1 MFYAAIAP
9 LLPAYQD
16 DLGLSKTAAGVL
28 SASYAAGTLLGALP
42 AGWLAGRIGAKQT
55 MLIGLSLLS
64 VSSLV
69 FGLAE
74 SIVLLDCRALR
85 AGSRRRLLVGRRPCV
100 AAGSGPAR
108 ASRRAHRHGTGRRDL
123 RRAPGPGAGRRRRR
137 RPARSWS
144 SPASPRSAWRC
155 SSGRCRRR
163 RDGARSRPPGP
174 SSERPCAAARFRPR
188 CGCSHCPALFSGAI
202 DVLVPL
208 RLDELG
214 ASGLTI
220 GAAFLVAAAIE
231 GVLSPVLGRFSD
243 RRGRLLPLRLG
254 LVGVGSDGG
263 AAAPARHRLDADRR
277 ARAPRSAALG
287 CFWAPAAAL
296 LSDASE
302 ASGLDQGFAFGLM
315 NLAWAGGQVVGG
327 AAGGGAGRRHLG
339 RGALRPARRR
349 AAWRPSRAQRR
360 GAREPRNRAR
370 RSWARERCRGR
381 GRA

>member
-1 MFYAAIAP
+1 MRRLLLLVSAAVLVDTMFYAAIAP

-28 SASYAAGTLLGALP
+28 SASYAAGTLVGALP

-74 SIVLLDCRALR
+74 SIVLLDCTRFVQGVGGACSWAGGLAWLLAVAPRERRGELIGTALG
-85 AGSRRRLLVGRRPCV
+85 AAIFGVLLGPVLGGAASETSPQLVFSCV
-100 AAGSGPAR
+100 TALGVALFVWALSTP
-108 ASRRAHRHGTGRRDL
+108 
-123 RRAPGPGAGRRRRR
+123 AGRREEQATWAELGRAVRG
-137 RPARSWS
+137 RPLQ
-144 SPASPRSAWRC
+144 
-155 SSGRCRRR
+155 
-163 RDGARSRPPGP
+163 
-174 SSERPCAAARFRPR
+174 AAVWLFTL
-188 CGCSHCPALFSGAI
+188 PALFSGAI

-220 GAAFLVAAAIE
+220 GAAFLVAASIE

-254 LVGVGSDGG
+254 LVGVGVMAVLLPLPATVWMLIAVL
-263 AAAPARHRLDADRR
+263 AATVG
-277 ARAPRSAALG
+277 ALG

-315 NLAWAGGQVVGG
+315 NLAWAGGHVVGG
-327 AAGGGAGRRHLG
+327 AAGGALADATSDAVPYGLLAAGCVATLV
-339 RGALRPARRR
+339 L
-349 AAWRPSRAQRR
+349 SR
-360 GAREPRNRAR
+360 GAREPVTA
-370 RSWARERCRGR
+370 
-381 GRA
+381 